1 MFGDANDY
9 VGKGLSG
16 GTIVVRPLV
25 SSTLVACE
33 NVIIGNTCLY
43 GATAGKLFAA
53 GRAGERFA
61 VRNSGAV
68 TVVEGCGDNGCEY
81 MTGGTAVILGPV
93 GDNFAAGMSGGMAF
107 LYDPEQTAPERI
119 NSEMVICQRI
129 EVEHYGE
136 QLKALLTLHAKS
148 TQSRL
153 GEAILRDFSREIAR
167 FWQIVPKEMLD
178 KLEIPVTREA
188 AALTA

>member
-1 MFGDANDY
+1 
-9 VGKGLSG
+9 
-16 GTIVVRPLV
+16 
-25 SSTLVACE
+25 
-33 NVIIGNTCLY
+33 
-43 GATAGKLFAA
+43 
-53 GRAGERFA
+53 
-61 VRNSGAV
+61 V

-107 LYDPEQTAPERI
+107 LYDPLQVGTQRI
-119 NSEMVICQRI
+119 NLEMVIHQRV
-129 EVEHYGE
+129 EVDHYAD
-136 QLKALLTLHAKS
+136 QLRALLTLHAKT

-153 GEAILRDFSREIAR
+153 AETILADFNREIAQ

-178 KLEIPVTREA
+178 KLEIPVSRAA